1 MTLLIIHFSGA
12 SIIRMMSHFLSEN
25 NFKTGVTQYLLTY
38 QYKNANQNQL
48 WDVLTGHIDD
58 SSLPQGITIKDIMDS
73 WTLQAGYPVVTVQRD
88 YYNKSVLL
96 TQVNKVFNFR

>member
-1 MTLLIIHFSGA
+1 MFYFSGA
-12 SIIRMMSHFLSEN
+12 SIIRMMSHFLSEE

-48 WDVLTGHIDD
+48 WDVLTGHIQD

-73 WTLQAGYPVVTVQRD
+73 WTLQSGYPVVTVQRD
-88 YYNKSVLL
+88 YNNRTILL
-96 TQVNKVFNFR
+96 TQVSECIFNFC